1 LVGKGRAF
9 FVHQKKCFT
18 CRLGEAKI
26 ARTTGPI
33 RMSDP
38 VPAVAEADATGAVAA
53 MFADI
58 RAVTGVG
65 VVNLIWRHL
74 ATIPGGLEWAWG
86 CVRPRYGDGG
96 MADAADRLRAGLG
109 VPDLGHLPLPD
120 PAAGRILAAYDR
132 TNARAL
138 LALYGLLA
146 RLDGVGAAPMTPG
159 MPRVEEALKL
169 PPLPALDSLAPETAA
184 LILRLNH
191 MGAGRPDPILA
202 SMYRHLAYWPDF
214 LAAIEAPL
222 GRCAVRPMIEAAL
235 LAARDDGLA
244 FAPLLADMPNLPA
257 ASVAAVRA
265 ALSRFAEDAL
275 ARMVVICAAIR
286 AATKK

>member
-1 LVGKGRAF
+1 MSNPVDRG
-9 FVHQKKCFT
+9 
-18 CRLGEAKI
+18 
-26 ARTTGPI
+26 
-33 RMSDP
+33 SDP
-38 VPAVAEADATGAVAA
+38 VAAIAEADATGAVAA

-86 CVRPRYGDGG
+86 CVRPRYADGAL
-96 MADAADRLRAGLG
+96 ADAADRLRAGLV
-109 VPDLGHLPLPD
+109 VPDLGRLVLPD

-138 LALYGLLA
+138 LALCGLLA
-146 RLDGVGAAPMTPG
+146 RLDGVGAVAVKART
-159 MPRVEEALKL
+159 PRVEPSLPL
-169 PPLPALDSLAPETAA
+169 PPLPALESLAPETAA
-184 LILRLNH
+184 LVLRLNH
-191 MGAGRPDPILA
+191 LGAGRPDPILA

-214 LAAIEAPL
+214 LAAIEGPL
-222 GRCAVRPMIEAAL
+222 GHAAVRPMIEASL
-235 LAARDDGLA
+235 LAARVDGLA
-244 FAPLLADMPNLPA
+244 FAPSLADMPSLPA
-257 ASVAAVRA
+257 ASVPAVQA

-286 AATKK
+286 TGTNP